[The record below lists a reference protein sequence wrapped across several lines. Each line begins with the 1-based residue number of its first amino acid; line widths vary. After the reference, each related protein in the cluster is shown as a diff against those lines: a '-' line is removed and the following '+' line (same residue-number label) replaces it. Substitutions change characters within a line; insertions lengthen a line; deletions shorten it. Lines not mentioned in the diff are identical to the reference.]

1 MLWVRR
7 WSAFYFKQWTKILV
21 SRHAISIRAVAKFD
35 IAEMPSEARLGS
47 NGGELH
53 ERIVFQSAV
62 GKSDAVKREV
72 AIWEAQFFVAA
83 VDGFGGNVVESD
95 VAIRRRVVV
104 GVADA
109 EGGVLHMQAV
119 KAIQHRSASQIF
131 GYPDDMKFR
140 SAITLFASFAGEES
154 VSHDLITKYCAGQP
168 DERTLE
174 ILKAQDVNER
184 LQS

>member
-21 SRHAISIRAVAKFD
+21 SRHAR
-35 IAEMPSEARLGS
+35 S

-53 ERIVFQSAV
+53 ELIVCQSAV

-95 VAIRRRVVV
+95 VAIRRPVVV

-131 GYPDDMKFR
+131 GYPGDMKFR
-140 SAITLFASFAGEES
+140 SSMTLFASVAGEES
-154 VSHDLITKYCAGQP
+154 VFHDLITKYTRASLMSGP
-168 DERTLE
+168 LRF
-174 ILKAQDVNER
+174 
-184 LQS
+184 